1 MRHVIVALSFWSA
14 LAVPPSVDAQSSP
27 SQAASNEILGLFASH
42 DVVLFGEQHDARLN
56 YEFRLE
62 LLRSPG
68 FADVVQDI
76 VIESG
81 NSLYQDLLDEY
92 VLELQDVPIQEL
104 RQVWRNTTMTSGV
117 WDPPI
122 YEAFVHAVREVNVL
136 LSPGARI
143 RLLAGDPPIDWS
155 SVTTGAEY
163 MPFLQQ
169 RDRTPFEVIE
179 REVIQKGRKALV
191 IYGGAHLVREER
203 RPDNIV
209 SLLDDKYPGKALVLI
224 PWSTLYL
231 PAAQFQELTGLR
243 EGPAIVRLENADWA
257 SLSGDQLF
265 PYLGGEPV
273 GTMMDAILFLGPG
286 PDERL
291 EIEPEVLNDAA
302 YQDELRRRNE
312 VLMSL
317 RRRRR

>member
-1 MRHVIVALSFWSA
+1 MRRVIVAVSVWSA
-14 LAVPPSVDAQSSP
+14 LAAPLSVDAQSSP
-27 SQAASNEILGLFASH
+27 SQAVFDEILGLFESH
-42 DVVLFGEQHDARLN
+42 DVVLFGEQHDAWLN
-56 YEFRLE
+56 YEFRLG
-62 LLRSPG
+62 LLGSPG

-81 NSLYQDLLDEY
+81 NSMYQDLLDDY
-92 VLELQDVPIQEL
+92 VLELRDVPMQDL
-104 RQVWRNTTMTSGV
+104 RRVWRNTTMPTGV

-122 YEAFVHAVREVNVL
+122 YEAFVHAVRDLNV
-136 LSPGARI
+136 SRNPDARL

-203 RPDNIV
+203 RSDNIAG
-209 SLLDDKYPGKALVLI
+209 LLDDKYPGKAFVLI
-224 PWSTLYL
+224 PWSSLYA
-231 PAAQFQELTGLR
+231 PAARFHELTGLR
-243 EGPAIVRLENADWA
+243 EGPAIIRLEHADWA

-273 GTMMDAILFLGPG
+273 GSMMDAILFLGPG

-312 VLMSL
+312 VMRSL
-317 RRRRR
+317 RPTRR